1 MARVVLRNACK
12 NTCKNTLLAITGV
25 DIASLGPILIG
36 VKTLREGIAFLKFR

>member
-1 MARVVLRNACK
+1 MARVVLRNA
-12 NTCKNTLLAITGV
+12 CKNTLLAITGV